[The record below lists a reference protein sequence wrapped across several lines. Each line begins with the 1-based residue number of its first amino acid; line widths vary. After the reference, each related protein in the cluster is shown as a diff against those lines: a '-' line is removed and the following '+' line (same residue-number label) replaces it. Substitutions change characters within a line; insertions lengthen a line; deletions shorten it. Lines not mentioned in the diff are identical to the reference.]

1 MAILLTCWQSWS
13 QSDFSSPFLLIPNTD
28 TVIVKNIHLGSK
40 MGGCF
45 LIAIDFGTA
54 YSGYAFCVSSENSDP
69 KPRVPKWG
77 QEHGFNSPKT
87 PTCILFDEHEE
98 FKKFGYDAKMA
109 YTKMHGADAQEHFLF
124 ENFKM
129 ELYGKNLMIKAHNGK
144 SMSALKITAETLR
157 YLKDHALKTIGDH
170 TSGRQFIAS
179 DMTWILTVPAIWDA
193 SAKQFM
199 REAATEAGLVTDLNS
214 DSLILALEPEAASVW
229 CKKLPSDG
237 FISEEINNVGL
248 DTEGPGL
255 TSTSPEE
262 QRRSRIRVWL
272 KAKRTGGTI
281 DITVHEVLQG
291 GTLKELHKASG
302 NDMGGGTVDKKF
314 KMFLREIFSD
324 ELWDDYAKDY
334 APELQKVMYEFSLLK
349 GRDEDIEIACPY
361 NLGELAKQY
370 RSEMSDFFNEIHGAS
385 WEEGSI
391 KITKERM
398 RSFFDDSFKGI
409 TNSIRQ
415 ILKSKDNPEGL
426 SIDFILIVGG
436 YASCHILRSHIQ
448 RQFSGQCKVLFPI
461 DPQEVI
467 IKGAVL
473 FGKNPKLVSSRI
485 SALTYGIAVY
495 ESFDESKHKPEKK
508 FTTHE
513 GIEYCSDVFNKLVQ
527 KGESVGCE
535 EVREHTFS
543 PISSD
548 QTEISF
554 SFFSTERLNAK
565 YVDEWGMDQIGSF
578 IVQSPDT
585 TKGMNRSIRLEI
597 KFGFTEMQ
605 ATATDIESKETQ
617 SIKLDFLRN

>member
-1 MAILLTCWQSWS
+1 
-13 QSDFSSPFLLIPNTD
+13 
-28 TVIVKNIHLGSK
+28 
-40 MGGCF
+40 MGGWF

-54 YSGYAFCVSSENSDP
+54 YSGYAFCVSSENSEP
-69 KPRVPKWG
+69 RPRVPKWG

-109 YTKMHGADAQEHFLF
+109 YTKMHGADAQKHYLF

-129 ELYGKNLMIKAHNGK
+129 ELYGKTINKNLMIKAHNGK
-144 SMSALKITAETLR
+144 SMSALKIIAETLR

-179 DMTWILTVPAIWDA
+179 DVTWVLTVPAIWDA
-193 SAKQFM
+193 AAKQFM
-199 REAATEAGLVTDLNS
+199 REAATAAGLVTDLNS

-237 FISEEINNVGL
+237 FIAEEINE
-248 DTEGPGL
+248 DTLEQTPG
-255 TSTSPEE
+255 TKYM
-262 QRRSRIRVWL
+262 VVDCG
-272 KAKRTGGTI
+272 GGTI

-302 NDMGGGTVDKKF
+302 NDMGGGTVDKNL

-324 ELWDDYAKDY
+324 ELWDDYEKYY
-334 APELQKVMYEFSLLK
+334 APELQKLMYAFSLLK
-349 GRDEDIEIACPY
+349 GTDDDIDISCPY
-361 NLGELAKQY
+361 NFRELAKKY
-370 RSEMSDFFNEIHGAS
+370 HSEMSDFFKTSQGAS

-409 TNSIRQ
+409 TESIRQ
-415 ILKSKDNPEGL
+415 ILNSESKDNPEGL
-426 SIDFILIVGG
+426 SIDFILLVGG
-436 YASCHILRSHIQ
+436 YASCNTLRSHIKQ
-448 RQFSGQCKVLFPI
+448 QFSGQCKVLFPT

-473 FGKNPKLVSSRI
+473 FGKNPKVVSSRV
-485 SALTYGIAVY
+485 SALTYGITVY
-495 ESFDESKHKPEKK
+495 QRFDESKHKPEKK

-527 KGESVGCE
+527 KGESVGCD
-535 EVREHTFS
+535 EVRKHTFF

-554 SFFSTERLNAK
+554 RFFSTERLNAK

-578 IVQSPDT
+578 TVQSPDT
-585 TKGMNRSIRLEI
+585 TKGLDRSIRLEI

-605 ATATDIESKETQ
+605 ATATDIESKQTQ

>member
-1 MAILLTCWQSWS
+1 
-13 QSDFSSPFLLIPNTD
+13 
-28 TVIVKNIHLGSK
+28 

-54 YSGYAFCVSSENSDP
+54 YSGYAFCVSSEDSE
-69 KPRVPKWG
+69 PRPRIPKWG

-87 PTCILFDEHEE
+87 PTCILFDEHKE
-98 FKKFGYDAKMA
+98 FMKFGYDAKMA
-109 YTKMHGADAQEHFLF
+109 YTKMHGADAQKHFLF

-129 ELYGKNLMIKAHNGK
+129 ELYGKKINKNLMIKAQNGK
-144 SMSALKITAETLR
+144 SMSALKITTETLR

-179 DMTWILTVPAIWDA
+179 DVTWVLTVPAIWNA
-193 SAKQFM
+193 AAKQFM
-199 REAATEAGLVTDLNS
+199 REAAIAAGLATDLNS

-229 CKKLPSDG
+229 CQKLPSDG
-237 FISEEINNVGL
+237 FISEEMNCTL
-248 DTEGPGL
+248 EQTPG
-255 TSTSPEE
+255 TKYM
-262 QRRSRIRVWL
+262 VVDCG
-272 KAKRTGGTI
+272 GGTI
-281 DITVHEVLQG
+281 DLTVHEVLQG

-302 NDMGGGTVDKKF
+302 NDMGGWTVDKKF

-324 ELWDDYAKDY
+324 KLWDDYEKDY
-334 APELQKVMYEFSLLK
+334 APELQKMMHAFSILK
-349 GRDEDIEIACPY
+349 GIDDNIEISCPY

-370 RSEMSDFFNEIHGAS
+370 HSEMSDFFKNIQGAS

-398 RSFFDDSFKGI
+398 QSFFADSLKGI

-415 ILKSKDNPEGL
+415 ILKSKSKDNPEGF
-426 SIDFILIVGG
+426 SIDFILLVGG
-436 YASCHILRSHIQ
+436 YASCNILRSHIQ
-448 RQFSGQCKVLFPI
+448 QQFSGQCKVLFPT

-473 FGKNPKLVSSRI
+473 FGKNPKVVSSRV
-485 SALTYGIAVY
+485 SALTYGISVG
-495 ESFDESKHKPEKK
+495 ERFDELKHKAEKK

-513 GIEYCSDVFNKLVQ
+513 GIKYCIDVFNKLVQ
-527 KGESVGCE
+527 EGESVGCD
-535 EVREHTFS
+535 EVRQHTFT

-565 YVDEWGMDQIGSF
+565 YVDEWGMEQIGSF
-578 IVQSPDT
+578 TVHSPDT
-585 TKGMNRSIRLEI
+585 TKGLDRSIRLEI

-605 ATATDIESKETQ
+605 ATATDMESKETQ
-617 SIKLDFLRN
+617 SIRLDFWRN